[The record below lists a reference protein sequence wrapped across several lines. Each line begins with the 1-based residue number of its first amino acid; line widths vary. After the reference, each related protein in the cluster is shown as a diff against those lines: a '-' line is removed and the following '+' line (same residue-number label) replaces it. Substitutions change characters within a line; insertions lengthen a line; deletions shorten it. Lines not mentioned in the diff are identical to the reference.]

1 MQSRGDERREPP
13 ESDYLDMSRGAG
25 AGVGAVS
32 SSDGAVGGVEAQG
45 VGVVGEVRRR
55 VRLHKKGSVGDAE
68 GVVPRVAVEALA
80 RDAAETLVGLG
91 MATPM
96 AIAAPAPALVVSPGY
111 VGHIRA
117 L

>member
-68 GVVPRVAVEALA
+68 EVVPRVSVEARA

-91 MATPM
+91 MATSM
-96 AIAAPAPALVVSPGY
+96 AIAVPAPALVVSPGY
-111 VGHIRA
+111 VGYIRV